1 MSKIAFKK
9 IMIPA
14 AFSGLLAGVLLTL
27 LQHIQVVPLI
37 LEAEVYEQAAE
48 AAHPAP
54 SAEHDHGAWQPEDG
68 WQRNLFTTAANI
80 VVALGYAL
88 LLGAA
93 LTLRATTLTWRS
105 GLLWGLAGYVVFVVA
120 PSLGLPPEV
129 PGTQAAELALRQ
141 LWWVATV
148 GCTAAGLALMVF
160 SARRTAKL
168 LGVVLLIAPHFISA
182 PQPEVPGGIAPAE
195 LAQEFINAAFITNA
209 AFWLALGGLFGF
221 FQRRWAE

>member
-1 MSKIAFKK
+1 MSNIAFKN

-48 AAHPAP
+48 AANPAP
-54 SAEHDHGAWQPEDG
+54 SAEHDHGAWQPQDG
-68 WQRNLFTTAANI
+68 WQRNVFTTAANI

-105 GLLWGLAGYVVFVVA
+105 GLLWGLAGYVVFFVA

-129 PGTQAAELALRQ
+129 PGTQAAELAQRQ
-141 LWWVATV
+141 LWWIATV
-148 GCTAAGLALMVF
+148 CCTAAGLALMVF

-168 LGVVLLIAPHFISA
+168 LGVALLIAPHFIGA

-195 LAQEFINAAFITNA
+195 LTQEFINAAFITNA

-221 FQRRWAE
+221 FQRRWAQ

>member
-1 MSKIAFKK
+1 MRKIAFKT

-68 WQRNLFTTAANI
+68 WQRNLLTTAANI

-93 LTLRATTLTWRS
+93 LTLRAATLTWRS
-105 GLLWGLAGYVVFVVA
+105 GLLWGLAGYVVFFVA

-129 PGTQAAELALRQ
+129 PGTQAAELAQRQ
-141 LWWVATV
+141 LWWLAIV
-148 GCTAAGLALMVF
+148 GCTAAGLALMIF

-168 LGVVLLIAPHFISA
+168 LGVVLLIAPHFIGA
-182 PQPEVPGGIAPAE
+182 PQPAVPGGIAPAE
-195 LAQEFINAAFITNA
+195 LAQEFINATFITNA

-221 FQRRWAE
+221 FQRRWAK

>member
-1 MSKIAFKK
+1 MSNIAFKN
-9 IMIPA
+9 ILIPA

-37 LEAEVYEQAAE
+37 LEAEVYEHAAE
-48 AAHPAP
+48 TAHPAP
-54 SAEHDHGAWQPEDG
+54 SAEHDHGTWQPEDG
-68 WQRNLFTTAANI
+68 WQRNVFTTAANI

-105 GLLWGLAGYVVFVVA
+105 GLLWGLAGYVVFFVA

-129 PGTQAAELALRQ
+129 PGTQAAELAQRQ
-141 LWWVATV
+141 LWWIATV
-148 GCTAAGLALMVF
+148 ACTASGLALMVF

-168 LGVVLLIAPHFISA
+168 LGVVLLIAPHFIGA
-182 PQPEVPGGIAPAE
+182 PQPEVAGGIAPAE
-195 LAQEFINAAFITNA
+195 LTQTFINAAFITNA

-221 FQRRWAE
+221 FQRRWAQ

>member
-1 MSKIAFKK
+1 MRKIAFKT

-27 LQHIQVVPLI
+27 LQHLQVVPLI
-37 LEAEVYEQAAE
+37 LEAEVYEHAAE

-54 SAEHDHGAWQPEDG
+54 SAEHEHGTWQPEDG

-93 LTLRATTLTWRS
+93 LTLRDTALTWRS
-105 GLLWGLAGYVVFVVA
+105 GLLWGLAGYVVFFVA

-129 PGTQAAELALRQ
+129 PGTQAAELAQRQ
-141 LWWVATV
+141 LWWIATV

-168 LGVVLLIAPHFISA
+168 LGVVLLIAPHFIGA

-195 LAQEFINAAFITNA
+195 LAQAFIVATFIANA
-209 AFWLALGGLFGF
+209 VFWLALGGLFGF
-221 FQRRWAE
+221 FHRRWTE

>member
-1 MSKIAFKK
+1 MSNIAFKN
-9 IMIPA
+9 ILIPA

-37 LEAEVYEQAAE
+37 LEAEVYEQAA
-48 AAHPAP
+48 AATHPAP
-54 SAEHDHGAWQPEDG
+54 SVEHEHEAWQPEDG

-93 LTLRATTLTWRS
+93 LILSATTLTWRS
-105 GLLWGLAGYVVFVVA
+105 GLLWGLAGYVVFFVA

-129 PGTQAAELALRQ
+129 PGTQAAELAQRQ
-141 LWWVATV
+141 LWWIATV

-168 LGVVLLIAPHFISA
+168 LGVVLLIAPHFIGA
-182 PQPEVPGGIAPAE
+182 PQPAAPGGIAPAE
-195 LAQEFINAAFITNA
+195 LVQEFINAAFITNA

-221 FQRRWAE
+221 FQRRWAQ

>member
-1 MSKIAFKK
+1 MSNIAFKN
-9 IMIPA
+9 ILIPA

-27 LQHIQVVPLI
+27 LQHIQAVPLI

-48 AAHPAP
+48 AANPAP
-54 SAEHDHGAWQPEDG
+54 SAEHDHGAWQPQDG
-68 WQRNLFTTAANI
+68 WQRNVFTTAANI

-105 GLLWGLAGYVVFVVA
+105 GLLWGLAGYVVFFVA

-129 PGTQAAELALRQ
+129 PGTQAAELAQRQ
-141 LWWVATV
+141 LWWIATV
-148 GCTAAGLALMVF
+148 CCTAAGLALMVF

-168 LGVVLLIAPHFISA
+168 LGVALLIAPHFIGA

-221 FQRRWAE
+221 FHRRWAQ

>member
-1 MSKIAFKK
+1 MSKTAFKN
-9 IMIPA
+9 ILIPA

-37 LEAEVYEQAAE
+37 LEAEVYEHAAE
-48 AAHPAP
+48 ALHPAP
-54 SAEHDHGAWQPEDG
+54 SAEHDHGAWQPQDG
-68 WQRNLFTTAANI
+68 WQRNVFTTAANI

-93 LTLRATTLTWRS
+93 LTLRATPLTWRS
-105 GLLWGLAGYVVFVVA
+105 GLLWGLAGYIVFFVA

-129 PGTQAAELALRQ
+129 PGAQAAELAQRQ

-148 GCTAAGLALMVF
+148 SCTASGLALMVF
-160 SARRTAKL
+160 SARRTTKL
-168 LGVVLLIAPHFISA
+168 LGVVLLVAPHFIGA
-182 PQPEVPGGIAPAE
+182 PQPDVAGGVAPAE
-195 LAQEFINAAFITNA
+195 LVQEFINAAFITNA

-221 FQRRWAE
+221 FQRRFAQ